1 MLAAKVPL
9 EDGPVMAASPALL
22 EFVRTIA
29 KRDDLLG
36 AQAREEL
43 KLFDLPLSN
52 A

>member
-1 MLAAKVPL
+1 
-9 EDGPVMAASPALL
+9 MAASPALL